1 MNLLREYIRFLL
13 REGVGAPKVIF
24 MAGGPGSGKST
35 VIRNLG
41 LGDRLELINPDDQ
54 YEETMRAEGV
64 PMDRSSLLD
73 AYRPIR
79 TEYLAA
85 EEAGDTET
93 MTELEPEYLRMRGLL
108 SRNMTLFNQARKA
121 AKAKKEEHIAAGG
134 EFLVDGTG
142 GNYNEIA
149 AQVRKLESAGYDVA
163 MIFIGVPMETSVE
176 RDTARGESG
185 GRHLGRKT
193 VEKSWNAVA
202 ANRVRYEDLFGE
214 DFFYVDND
222 GENFTTGIDTIAAG
236 VQRFMG

>member
-1 MNLLREYIRFLL
+1 MKLLREYIRCLL
-13 REGVGAPKVIF
+13 REGADAPKVIF

-73 AYRPIR
+73 EYKPLR

-85 EEAGDTET
+85 KEAGDTVT
-93 MTELEPEYLRMRGLL
+93 MAELEPEYLRLRGVL
-108 SRNMTLFNQARKA
+108 SRNMTLFNQARQA
-121 AKAKKEEHIAAGG
+121 AKAKKEEHAAAGG

-149 AQVRKLESAGYDVA
+149 TQVQKLESAGYDVA
-163 MIFIGVPMETSVE
+163 MIFIDVPMETSVE
-176 RDTARGESG
+176 RDRSRGESG

-193 VEKSWNAVA
+193 VEKSWQAVS
-202 ANRVRYEDLFGE
+202 ANRERYEDLFGD

-222 GENFTTGIDTIAAG
+222 GENFESGIDAIAAG
-236 VQRFMG
+236 VERFMG